1 MPGKNKNPR
10 SWYKVSNKSG
20 ETPEIFI
27 YDEIGGWGIWAVDLI
42 SKLKDID
49 APRIRVRIHSP
60 GGFVSEGVAIFNALR
75 KHSAAIDVEIDSI
88 AASIASVV
96 AMAGDTISIASNALM
111 MIHNPWGGAVGTAED
126 MRKAAEVMDKFKETI
141 VTSYANRT
149 GIDAAEIEKM
159 MDEETWFTAE
169 EAMAAGFVDMIDEVD
184 ESSQPSNSF
193 HGRIMNS
200 FRNAPES
207 VKQLFPAS
215 KNQSLELP
223 PLDTTSVGSGRRDQG
238 KHKEEPMKLDELK
251 AQMKQAG
258 IDVDAL
264 QAAADT
270 VPAITAE
277 RDTARTEL
285 TTLQAAI
292 GDATA
297 DEVKAALAARTTAR
311 DQALDDIVT
320 ARRALKM
327 TGDDEKDVTAAKA
340 IYAGFSDEQLA
351 AEASQLKKLSATK
364 DQLKPDSTDDNA
376 GGETKNKYINEEGE

>member
-1 MPGKNKNPR
+1 MAGKKNPR

-42 SKLKDID
+42 NKLKDID

-75 KHSAAIDVEIDSI
+75 KHSAKIDVEIDSI

-159 MDEETWFTAE
+159 MDEETWFTAS
-169 EAMAAGFVDMIDEVD
+169 EALAAGFVDMIDEVD

-207 VKQLFPAS
+207 VKQLFQQSGTP
-215 KNQSLELP
+215 SLELP

-238 KHKEEPMKLDELK
+238 KQQEEPMKLDELK

-264 QAAADT
+264 QAKADKFDE
-270 VPAITAE
+270 VSNKLETA
-277 RDTARTEL
+277 TTEL

-292 GDATA
+292 GGATA
-297 DEVKAALAARTTAR
+297 DEVKAALAARTAAR
-311 DQALDDIVT
+311 DEALTDIVT

-327 TGDDEKDVTAAKA
+327 TGDSEEEATAARA
-340 IYAGFSDEQLA
+340 IYVNFSDEQLT
-351 AEASQLKKLSATK
+351 AEASKLKKLSATK
-364 DQLKPDSTDDNA
+364 DQLKPDSTTENPAAKADNPYL
-376 GGETKNKYINEEGE
+376 EKEGE